1 MSMKIL
7 LLLLAFFTAM
17 PAFAQQ
23 DSVQQLTGTQL
34 KQLQR
39 QQKRDSIRAHKK
51 VWISVL
57 GGPSYNPEAS
67 LGIGGAALMSFRMNP
82 RDSIS
87 QRSFIPVGFNIS
99 LNGTFVA
106 AGAGTLFFNEN
117 KS

>member
-7 LLLLAFFTAM
+7 LILFALFTAM

-23 DSVQQLTGTQL
+23 DTAQLSDSQL
-34 KQLQR
+34 KQLLR

-67 LGIGGAALMSFRMNP
+67 FGIGGAALMSFRMA
-82 RDSIS
+82 SMTS
-87 QRSFIPVGFNIS
+87 
-99 LNGTFVA
+99 
-106 AGAGTLFFNEN
+106 
-117 KS
+117 